1 MDRIDFYLT
10 RDRQCFIMLLWV
22 QCKAMYSS
30 YYYKNGGPDSV
41 MVGKD
46 KAMTEISNSNNDL
59 TRHRPTGLTILALLF
74 IIAGAFTLLAG
85 ITTLETALSQA
96 SGPIL
101 TDLEALFIPL
111 GIEFLCIASFVVALG
126 LFTVKSWWVWLVAIV
141 LSTIGLVVNVISLVI
156 PNMLTIA
163 ITGALVG
170 IAINAI
176 VLYYLSRKNVRQYF
190 GKMATPRESASTTV
204 GV

>member
-1 MDRIDFYLT
+1 
-10 RDRQCFIMLLWV
+10 
-22 QCKAMYSS
+22 
-30 YYYKNGGPDSV
+30 

-46 KAMTEISNSNNDL
+46 KRMTEINNSSSNNDL

-85 ITTLETALSQA
+85 ITTLETALAQA

-111 GIEFLCIASFVVALG
+111 GIEILCIASFVVALG
-126 LFTVKSWWVWLVAIV
+126 LFTGRSWWVWLVAVV
-141 LSTIGLVVNVISLVI
+141 LSIIGLVVNVISLVTAS
-156 PNMLTIA
+156 MLPMA
-163 ITGALVG
+163 AAVVG

-176 VLYYLSRKNVRQYF
+176 VMYYLSKRNVRQYF
-190 GKMATPRESASTTV
+190 GKMASPRESASTTV

>member
-1 MDRIDFYLT
+1 
-10 RDRQCFIMLLWV
+10 
-22 QCKAMYSS
+22 
-30 YYYKNGGPDSV
+30 

-46 KAMTEISNSNNDL
+46 KSMTEISNSSSNSDL

-85 ITTLETALSQA
+85 ITTLETALAQA

-126 LFTVKSWWVWLVAIV
+126 LFTVKSWWVWLVAVV
-141 LSTIGLVVNVISLVI
+141 LSIIGLVVNVVSLVI
-156 PNMLTIA
+156 PNMFTIA

-176 VLYYLSRKNVRQYF
+176 VLYYLSRGNVRQYF
-190 GKMATPRESASTTV
+190 GKLAAARESSPSTTATAEV
-204 GV
+204 

>member
-1 MDRIDFYLT
+1 
-10 RDRQCFIMLLWV
+10 
-22 QCKAMYSS
+22 
-30 YYYKNGGPDSV
+30 
-41 MVGKD
+41 
-46 KAMTEISNSNNDL
+46 MTKISNSNNDL

-85 ITTLETALSQA
+85 ITTLETALAQA

-111 GIEFLCIASFVVALG
+111 GIEILCIASFVVALG
-126 LFTVKSWWVWLVAIV
+126 LFTVKSWWVWLVAVV

-156 PNMLTIA
+156 PNMFT
-163 ITGALVG
+163 ITGPVVG

-176 VLYYLSRKNVRQYF
+176 ILYYLSSRNVRLYF
-190 GKMATPRESASTTV
+190 GNKAGAREPPSTTTTV